1 MSATNPFFRVDH
13 QPREGRYD
21 LHLSHANY
29 DRDNG
34 RFECRIKEDGTGVEL
49 YTLTVAVT
57 VLLPPGPATITKSRY
72 TRRHYHKSYS
82 TLRSILSESCYY
94 GFQTLRNSTCC
105 LVSEILYLP
114 LSTVPSLLQCGGG
127 GGAALQ
133 PHLLL
138 ARRLPRARPHLD
150 ARPERGAAARQHDA
164 RRGPGR
170 GHGVRAGDDAEQGGR
185 RRGVPVRGEQP
196 RHRRHHAGTQPRRQH
211 QHQRQL

>member
-94 GFQTLRNSTCC
+94 GFQTLRNCTCC
-105 LVSEILYLP
+105 LVSPTIYCTPCCSVEAVEGQPYSLTCSSRGGSPAPDLTWTRGLSEVPLRANTTRAADRDAATVSVLEI
-114 LSTVPSLLQCGGG
+114 TPSKEDDGVEFRCGVSSRATAATTQAHSL
-127 GGAALQ
+127 GASINISVNC
-133 PHLLL
+133 
-138 ARRLPRARPHLD
+138 
-150 ARPERGAAARQHDA
+150 E
-164 RRGPGR
+164 
-170 GHGVRAGDDAEQGGR
+170 
-185 RRGVPVRGEQP
+185 
-196 RHRRHHAGTQPRRQH
+196 
-211 QHQRQL
+211 